1 MTQRPIVAEGEGNCD
16 RNVYNVLCSV
26 LEVEDM
32 KIKDIYP
39 VHQKINLVER
49 TYK

>member
-1 MTQRPIVAEGEGNCD
+1 
-16 RNVYNVLCSV
+16 V

-49 TYK
+49 TYKWNYNEITWLSYGRITNIIMWT